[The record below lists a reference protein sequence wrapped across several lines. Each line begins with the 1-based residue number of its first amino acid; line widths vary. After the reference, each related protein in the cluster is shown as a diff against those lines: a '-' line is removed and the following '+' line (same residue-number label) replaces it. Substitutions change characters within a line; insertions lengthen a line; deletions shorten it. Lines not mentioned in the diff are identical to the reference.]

1 MALIGHVESTAINGN
16 ESPVFERIAGSV
28 VKQEKAQDAVQAQ
41 LTAQA
46 KQIDTLTSAVTAFL
60 ASQTPSLG
68 AVAETELTHAEKAA
82 ATKAANKAKAEAEA
96 KVGE

>member
-41 LTAQA
+41 LAAQA
-46 KQIDTLTSAVTAFL
+46 KQIDTLTSALTAFL
-60 ASQTPSLG
+60 AAQTPTP
-68 AVAETELTHAEKAA
+68 VAEPELTTAEKAA
-82 ATKAANKAKAEAEA
+82 ATKAANKAKA
-96 KVGE
+96 